1 MLSLLLLLIIAPIEV
16 DWEGYDYY
24 RPITDNFL
32 FRPLGWTKPDLTPR
46 YELIGTIVGEDFA
59 RGYIINVRTNRIRIV
74 EAGSEL
80 DTDNVVSEVSR
91 NKVRMN
97 NGKDYVAKSIRF
109 LNIKKRGSRSR
120 TTTTKNGN
128 SKSTTPETVEKED
141 TGVRQGT
148 RRRTGRTGGGQWQE
162 QIEQFQNASPEDRQ
176 RMIQEFRSR
185 GGNRQRGQNRRR
197 RGD

>member
-1 MLSLLLLLIIAPIEV
+1 MLVIAPIEV
-16 DWEGYDYY
+16 DWDGYDYY
-24 RPITDNFL
+24 RPITNNFL

-46 YELIGTIVGEDFA
+46 YELIGTIVGKDFA
-59 RGYIINVRTNRIRIV
+59 RGYIINVRTNRVRIV
-74 EAGSEL
+74 EVGSVL

-109 LNIKKRGSRSR
+109 LNIEKRGSRSR

-148 RRRTGRTGGGQWQE
+148 RRRTGRTGGGQWQA

>member
-1 MLSLLLLLIIAPIEV
+1 MLFILVIAPIEV
-16 DWEGYDYY
+16 DWDGYDYY
-24 RPITDNFL
+24 RPITNNFL

-46 YELIGTIVGEDFA
+46 YELIGTIVGKDFA
-59 RGYIINVRTNRIRIV
+59 RGYIINVRTNRVRIV
-74 EAGSEL
+74 EVGSVL

-109 LNIKKRGSRSR
+109 LNIEKRGSRSR

-148 RRRTGRTGGGQWQE
+148 RRRTGRTGGGQWQA